1 MHTLQYRFMTN
12 VPLMLTP
19 GYSDIADF
27 SPRSRQ
33 AVRCSTPCACRGY
46 GIGRHAR
53 PVPALTGVAI
63 ASGVGRRVLAQL
75 CVTLCFSLGPQKPPH
90 RRSGSL
96 ISSGCLPP
104 RRAVAN
110 RYVGPRASGKPRGFR
125 RHLRGR
131 RCSHDRGIRLADLK
145 FYFPCL
151 CPKSNRHASLSGVH
165 CQPDWGKLS
174 P

>member
-1 MHTLQYRFMTN
+1 MTN

-19 GYSDIADF
+19 TYSDIAAF

-75 CVTLCFSLGPQKPPH
+75 CRADAVLFACAAETAPPEVRLPDVVWLLAPAS
-90 RRSGSL
+90 RRRQSIPSTSGIRETARFQAAS
-96 ISSGCLPP
+96 
-104 RRAVAN
+104 
-110 RYVGPRASGKPRGFR
+110 PRAPMLPRSR
-125 RHLRGR
+125 YPAGR
-131 RCSHDRGIRLADLK
+131 SKIL
-145 FYFPCL
+145 FFPCL
-151 CPKSNRHASLSGVH
+151 CPKSNRHAALTGVLY
-165 CQPDWGKLS
+165 QTDRGKFITRGDAI
-174 P
+174 